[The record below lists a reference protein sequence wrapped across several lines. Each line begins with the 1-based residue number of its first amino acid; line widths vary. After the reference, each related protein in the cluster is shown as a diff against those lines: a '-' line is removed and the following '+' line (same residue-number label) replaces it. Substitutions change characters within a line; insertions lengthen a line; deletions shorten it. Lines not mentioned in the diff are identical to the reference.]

1 MEQLNNQEIRQI
13 QLKILD
19 AIDRFCTSNNITY
32 YLTGGSLIGALRHD
46 GFIPWDDDIDIMM
59 YRDEYE
65 VFIRDFNESQTKYR
79 AFSIERDKGY
89 NYHFCK
95 VCDTKTLLIE
105 GLRINDIDLGV
116 NIDVFPLDKLP
127 NLVNEKKILNK
138 LHILDNLM
146 YCKAFRWNNLF
157 KKSCLQRIKILTY
170 KLLGAVM
177 TRRQLGIKQAQIAQ
191 QFRDASTTD
200 YALLTCHIRKQF
212 PRIDREVTVNEK
224 HVFENRE
231 YCIPSTYD
239 RYLTLQFGDYMTP
252 PPPEKQISQHNFVAY
267 KL

>member
-1 MEQLNNQEIRQI
+1 MEQLKKEEIQQI
-13 QLKILD
+13 QLEILD
-19 AIDRFCTSNNITY
+19 FVDRFCTENNITY
-32 YLTGGSLIGALRHD
+32 YLTGGSLIGALRHN

-65 VFIRDFNESQTKYR
+65 VFIKSFNEKQTRYH
-79 AFSIERDKGY
+79 AFSIEHDDGY

-127 NLVNEKKILNK
+127 DNVNETKLLSK
-138 LHILDNLM
+138 LHTIDKMM
-146 YCKAFRWNNLF
+146 YCKAFRLNNLRTKHLF
-157 KKSCLQRIKILTY
+157 QRIKILAC
-170 KLLGAVM
+170 KLLCLGT
-177 TRRQLGIKQAQIAQ
+177 TRRRLGEKQSRLAQ
-191 QFRDASTTD
+191 QFKCATTTD

-212 PRIDREVTVNEK
+212 PRIDRKITK
-224 HVFENRE
+224 RDTHVFEDRKFS
-231 YCIPSTYD
+231 IPSTYD

-252 PPPEKQISQHNFVAY
+252 PPPDKQIRYHDFIAY
-267 KL
+267 RK